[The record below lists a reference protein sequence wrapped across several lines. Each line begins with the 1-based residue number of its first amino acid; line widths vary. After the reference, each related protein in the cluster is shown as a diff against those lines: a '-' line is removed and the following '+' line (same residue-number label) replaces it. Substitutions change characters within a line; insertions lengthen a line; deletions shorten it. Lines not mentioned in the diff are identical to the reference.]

1 MQVSKEGQ
9 EFHLKIHLF
18 NMEGDTWD
26 TPSWDDIKELIS
38 TNFTPHYFISDLY
51 SGIETLRQNIIL
63 DLQGSLGMEAD
74 SDGLSPVYSR
84 VTFQHGPPRWF
95 SNCRVN
101 TFLTSSLL
109 HVKDRLKYTRAHG
122 EDGWEPNT
130 YHFYVTFSS
139 HPLRFDFVTVEIIIY
154 PPVNQ
159 TPDSE
164 ETFDLFDSF
173 DE

>member
-1 MQVSKEGQ
+1 
-9 EFHLKIHLF
+9 
-18 NMEGDTWD
+18 MEGNTWD

-38 TNFTPHYFISDLY
+38 TNFTPHYFIGDLY

-63 DLQGSLGMEAD
+63 DLQGSIGMEAD

-95 SNCRVN
+95 ANCRVN

-109 HVKDRLKYTRAHG
+109 HVKTKLKFTRAHA
-122 EDGWEPNT
+122 EDGWEPMT
-130 YHFYVTFSS
+130 YHFYVTFST
-139 HPLRFDFVTVEIIIY
+139 HPLRYDFVTVELIIY

-164 ETFDLFDSF
+164 ENYNWFDSF